1 MFKVGDVVRHKASGE
16 RFVVVS
22 LDDTYRVLCDSGSK
36 RDSFRWIGV
45 VSLEPAPPFR
55 DAEYS
60 RSVVDGIEGSRCVSP
75 VTAELGW
82 YVSEDGKI
90 KRVVKDD
97 KAWNLSKE
105 KDRG

>member
-22 LDDTYRVLCDSGSK
+22 LDDAYRVLCDSGSK
-36 RDSFRWIGV
+36 RDSFSWIGV

-60 RSVVDGIEGSRCVSP
+60 RSASEGSRCVSP
-75 VTAELGW
+75 VPELGW
-82 YVSEDGKI
+82 YITEDGKI

-97 KAWNLSKE
+97 KAWNLSGVNPQGTK
-105 KDRG
+105 